1 LDEAG
6 SDRIPEIA
14 MALNRLQQTNVAT
27 IIASRIDFFDR
38 QYDVLKQGL
47 SNLVEVLELSNWQD
61 SDILDFTT
69 RYAERIDHPG
79 LAMTVQGLL
88 AHVHGARNMLGNPMR
103 LTLLLYLLA
112 TGADI
117 DVINLEEPYS
127 LYDTFYREWIR
138 KERSRGTG
146 GFYPDSIRPAH
157 TEIAHWLNEFKGE
170 VVSLAQLVSEVGPED
185 IDRLLSDTAFQGLLT
200 LGEDES
206 GNLTIVS
213 FRHETIGEFLIA
225 RNILE
230 SFGGTAHQLQRSLR
244 VTMAHD
250 VNAFV
255 RSGLHVASQ
264 STVERYFSNLS
275 KKYQELLP
283 AGKTPQPRQNSLGAE
298 QAERLRQ
305 QILYYIG
312 RMPLDTFPGILREA
326 FRAEPRPLLRRA
338 AALGAIL
345 HGDFTIE
352 QEYMA
357 LLEDSQEA
365 LLNRSVQMVNFGDVH
380 ADLYTFEDHG
390 QDWSRTRV
398 AIYERL
404 ESDSI
409 RDLRLRWWDI
419 KTLRSFYES
428 RQYRNVLTERERSVL
443 DNVSLSDS
451 SSPERSAAL
460 REEHK
465 LLLRDL
471 ALAGKG

>member
-1 LDEAG
+1 
-6 SDRIPEIA
+6 
-14 MALNRLQQTNVAT
+14 
-27 IIASRIDFFDR
+27 
-38 QYDVLKQGL
+38 
-47 SNLVEVLELSNWQD
+47 
-61 SDILDFTT
+61 
-69 RYAERIDHPG
+69 
-79 LAMTVQGLL
+79 
-88 AHVHGARNMLGNPMR
+88 
-103 LTLLLYLLA
+103 
-112 TGADI
+112 
-117 DVINLEEPYS
+117 
-127 LYDTFYREWIR
+127 
-138 KERSRGTG
+138 
-146 GFYPDSIRPAH
+146 
-157 TEIAHWLNEFKGE
+157 
-170 VVSLAQLVSEVGPED
+170 
-185 IDRLLSDTAFQGLLT
+185 
-200 LGEDES
+200 
-206 GNLTIVS
+206 
-213 FRHETIGEFLIA
+213 
-225 RNILE
+225 
-230 SFGGTAHQLQRSLR
+230 
-244 VTMAHD
+244 MAHD